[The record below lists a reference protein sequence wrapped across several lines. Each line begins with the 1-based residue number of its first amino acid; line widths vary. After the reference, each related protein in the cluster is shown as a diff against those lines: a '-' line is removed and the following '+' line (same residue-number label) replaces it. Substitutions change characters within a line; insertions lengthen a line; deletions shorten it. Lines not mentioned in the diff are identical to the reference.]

1 MAKSK
6 AAERRESKVVTKCDN
21 PTEIAQN
28 HEEMVTYVTQS
39 SPKLKSKGGT
49 RKPPYFSWRQ
59 HEVYQVLGLYRSA

>member
-1 MAKSK
+1 MANSK

-39 SPKLKSKGGT
+39 SPKLKSKGGNKKT
-49 RKPPYFSWRQ
+49 TLFFLAST
-59 HEVYQVLGLYRSA
+59 